1 VRVYDELTSGD
12 AVVDLS
18 PSQALNRAESFL
30 LGQGYVVVHRT
41 LTTLMAERKGS
52 EDPTGQGER
61 VPKVVIVAV
70 PEPDGGVNIKVE
82 GDDREGVQERKGLW
96 KLWAENLPKSRS

>member
-1 VRVYDELTSGD
+1 VYDELTSGD

-18 PSQALNRAESFL
+18 PSQALNRAESLL

-96 KLWAENLPKSRS
+96 KLWAENLPKRRS

>member
-1 VRVYDELTSGD
+1 MYDELASGK
-12 AVVDLS
+12 AIIDLS
-18 PSQALNRAESFL
+18 PSQTLSRAESYL

-52 EDPTGQGER
+52 EAPTGQER
-61 VPKVVIVAV
+61 VPKVVVAV
-70 PEPDGGVNIKVE
+70 PQPDGGVSIKVE

-96 KLWAENLPKSRS
+96 KLWAENLPKRRP

>member
-1 VRVYDELTSGD
+1 MYDELTSGD

-96 KLWAENLPKSRS
+96 KLWAQNLPKRRP

>member
-1 VRVYDELTSGD
+1 MYDELTSGD

-96 KLWAENLPKSRS
+96 KLWAENLPKRRS